1 MVCTYLLVT
10 IYTKNE
16 LNHFISK
23 HEDQTKYSYCLYQI
37 FDNLLVITMNKI
49 IINTHFYSCGQ
60 LEGFIKSYLNFKLD
74 IIQITSGK
82 LHGELSISKFNDIN
96 ITRIKT
102 NQGLLIYGDANS
114 DIVNISL
121 ETSEFL
127 ELHRAQGEL
136 LPKNALSG
144 FGCVKSEIYFTVSP
158 GSDLFVATLL
168 KPKFVNCMN
177 NIHGECGVEYLHS
190 QNIQSIKICNFQHI
204 KSLFKTFLCRS
215 HNSNEQVISDDFI
228 YHISESLYQDINL
241 PPDKRTKLKN
251 PELAREFVQMTIS
264 NRINRPLCI
273 DDLKNLLFTSKTV
286 LSKSVRDA
294 TGLSPIAFVKRLRL
308 EQIRSK
314 LILHEELPHSV
325 ESLAKQYGF
334 KSRGHFSRYYRD
346 VYGELPSKTIQM
358 AYTIK

>member
-1 MVCTYLLVT
+1 M
-10 IYTKNE
+10 KKD
-16 LNHFISK
+16 FI
-23 HEDQTKYSYCLYQI
+23 
-37 FDNLLVITMNKI
+37 NK
-49 IINTHFYSCGQ
+49 HFYSCGQ

-82 LHGELSISKFNDIN
+82 LCGELSISKFNDIN

-102 NQGLLIYGDANS
+102 NQGLLIYGDARS
-114 DIVNISL
+114 DLVNISL

-127 ELHRAQGEL
+127 EFHRAQGEL

-177 NIHGECGVEYLHS
+177 SIHGEYGVEYLHS
-190 QNIQSIKICNFQHI
+190 QNVQSIKICNFQHI
-204 KSLFKTFLCRS
+204 KSSFQTFLFRS
-215 HNSNEQVISDDFI
+215 HDSNEKVISNDFI
-228 YHISESLYQDINL
+228 YHISESLCQDTNL
-241 PPDKRTKLKN
+241 PSDKKIKPKN
-251 PELAREFVQMTIS
+251 PELAREFIQMTIS
-264 NRINRPLCI
+264 NGMNRPVCI

-294 TGLSPIAFVKRLRL
+294 TGLSPISFIKRLRL
-308 EQIRSK
+308 EQIRTK
-314 LILHEELPHSV
+314 LIIHEELPHSI
-325 ESLAKQYGF
+325 ESLANEYGF

-346 VYGELPSKTIQM
+346 VYGELPSETVQM
-358 AYTIK
+358 AYTAK